1 MTLKLKHHD
10 FRQITRS
17 ETLDEPT
24 QLGEVIYH
32 EAVKLLAVYNLRSK
46 VRLVGVG
53 VSNLEPLDSPES
65 PAQMSLFRESNAT
78 HEKWEKVE
86 RAADEIA
93 KRFGDGAVKRGSL
106 LEE

>member
-1 MTLKLKHHD
+1 
-10 FRQITRS
+10 
-17 ETLDEPT
+17 
-24 QLGEVIYH
+24 VIYH

-53 VSNLEPLDSPES
+53 ASNLEPSDSPATG
-65 PAQMSLFRESNAT
+65 AQMSLFRESKGAN
-78 HEKWEKVE
+78 EKWEKVE
-86 RAADEIA
+86 RATDEIA